1 MSQDGITEFPK
12 IESQALYAAFDMI
25 DEVRAEIPQA
35 ARGNKAAR
43 TRLRVKIMGV
53 INLLQLARKELP
65 AATGKVKMEK
75 YGVDESASAVKTANA
90 PTQQTC
96 PNCGANVTAHGNV
109 VLCPNCGSAPFEAPK
124 ADEKLPENNS

>member
-53 INLLQLARKELP
+53 IHLLQLARRELP
-65 AATGKVKMEK
+65 ATTGKVKMEK
-75 YGVDESASAVKTANA
+75 YGVDESESAAKTASAV
-90 PTQQTC
+90 QTC
-96 PNCGANVTAHGNV
+96 PNCGSTVTAHGAV
-109 VLCPNCGSAPFEAPK
+109 VLCPKCGSAPFEAPK